1 MNRLRELRKEKK
13 LTLKEV
19 SSQLEQNNLK
29 ISPDALAKY
38 ERGDREPKLETWQKL
53 ADFFGVSVPYLQGIS
68 DLKGLTY
75 SKDDVIKL
83 INDTYV
89 HEKEKDLDIISGN
102 IDQYLKLKKI
112 ELPLNKFSINELKKL
127 DKNVKKYWMNNFS
140 FIFNSDN
147 DVSIN
152 LHWTKSLE
160 MNENLKNRV
169 NEAIEK
175 EILELTSTPISK
187 LFSGLPENEL
197 NFFIQNKDYLL
208 RNGNKESIT
217 KYILELI
224 TSFDVFLDKMK
235 DLPENKSAETMRTYM
250 EILKSRYMKD

>member
-1 MNRLRELRKEKK
+1 MLNRIKELRNKNN
-13 LTLKEV
+13 LTLRALGQKV
-19 SSQLEQNNLK
+19 NMSSSRLSQ
-29 ISPDALAKY
+29 Y
-38 ERGDREPKLETWQKL
+38 ETGKREPKLETWQKL
-53 ADFFGVSVPYLQGIS
+53 ADFFRVSVPYLQGIS
-68 DLKGLTY
+68 DLKGFTY

-127 DKNVKKYWMNNFS
+127 DKNVKKYWMSNFS

-152 LHWTKSLE
+152 LHWAKSLE

-250 EILKSRYMKD
+250 EILKSRYMND

>member
-1 MNRLRELRKEKK
+1 MNRIKEIRQEKN
-13 LTLKEV
+13 L
-19 SSQLEQNNLK
+19 SQTDIAKALGVTRQA
-29 ISPDALAKY
+29 ISLY
-38 ERGDREPKLETWQKL
+38 EKGDREPKLETWQKL
-53 ADFFGVSVPYLQGIS
+53 ADFFRVSVPYLQGIS
-68 DLKGLTY
+68 DLKGSTY

-112 ELPLNKFSINELKKL
+112 ELPLNKFSIDELKKL
-127 DKNVKKYWMNNFS
+127 DENVKKYWMSNFS

-152 LHWTKSLE
+152 LHWAKSLE

-250 EILKSRYMKD
+250 EILKSRYMND